1 MKNDDFG
8 ATIILKNDDFGATTI
23 LKNDDFGATRW
34 LSWSEQ
40 AELNEM
46 HVFGSDLQKTA
57 EFCINIE

>member
-8 ATIILKNDDFGATTI
+8 ATII